1 MARFLL
7 LNENIL
13 PELLAHT
20 MKTRCFPIAVLL
32 LTMPLLPVVSHAAEI
47 YSCVDAHGKR
57 LTSDR
62 PISACL
68 DREQRVLSRSGAVK
82 RIVPPSYTPSETA
95 AIDARNRQEEAQ
107 RLQAKA
113 KAKSMA
119 ALLQRYPNA
128 SAHMAARILEA
139 ESVISRIREGYTRLE
154 IVRNERAKLE
164 EELAFYK
171 KTPENLPVKLRLQE
185 QAINE
190 NEKAAN
196 NYIFT
201 QRQELMALHKR
212 FDAELALLETLWK
225 QKTEG
230 TATPSSGQ
238 GE

>member
-1 MARFLL
+1 
-7 LNENIL
+7 
-13 PELLAHT
+13 
-20 MKTRCFPIAVLL
+20 MKTRCFPIAVLF
-32 LTMPLLPVVSHAAEI
+32 LTMPLLPVISHAAEI

-154 IVRNERAKLE
+154 IVRNE
-164 EELAFYK
+164 
-171 KTPENLPVKLRLQE
+171 

-201 QRQELMALHKR
+201 QRQELLTLHKR

-225 QKTEG
+225 QKNEG

>member
-95 AIDARNRQEEAQ
+95 AIDAHNRQEEAQ

-154 IVRNERAKLE
+154 IVRNE
-164 EELAFYK
+164 
-171 KTPENLPVKLRLQE
+171 

-196 NYIFT
+196 IYIFT
-201 QRQELMALHKR
+201 QRQELLTLHKR

-225 QKTEG
+225 QKNEG

>member
-20 MKTRCFPIAVLL
+20 MKTRCFPIAVLF

-154 IVRNERAKLE
+154 IVRNE
-164 EELAFYK
+164 
-171 KTPENLPVKLRLQE
+171 

-230 TATPSSGQ
+230 TTTPSSGQ
-238 GE
+238 SE

>member
-20 MKTRCFPIAVLL
+20 MKTRCFPIAVLF
-32 LTMPLLPVVSHAAEI
+32 LTMPLLPVISHAAEI

-95 AIDARNRQEEAQ
+95 AIDAHNRQEEAQ

-154 IVRNERAKLE
+154 IVRNE
-164 EELAFYK
+164 
-171 KTPENLPVKLRLQE
+171 

-201 QRQELMALHKR
+201 QRQELLTLHKR

-225 QKTEG
+225 QKNEG

>member
-20 MKTRCFPIAVLL
+20 MKTRCFPIAVLF
-32 LTMPLLPVVSHAAEI
+32 LTMPLLPVISHAAEI

-95 AIDARNRQEEAQ
+95 AIDAHNRQEEAQ

-154 IVRNERAKLE
+154 IVRNE
-164 EELAFYK
+164 
-171 KTPENLPVKLRLQE
+171 

-201 QRQELMALHKR
+201 QRQELLTLHKR

-225 QKTEG
+225 QKNEG

-238 GE
+238 SE

>member
-1 MARFLL
+1 
-7 LNENIL
+7 
-13 PELLAHT
+13 

-95 AIDARNRQEEAQ
+95 AIDAHNRQEEAQ

-154 IVRNERAKLE
+154 IVRNE
-164 EELAFYK
+164 
-171 KTPENLPVKLRLQE
+171 

-225 QKTEG
+225 QKNED

>member
-20 MKTRCFPIAVLL
+20 MKTRCFPIAVLF
-32 LTMPLLPVVSHAAEI
+32 LTMPLLPVISHAAEI

-139 ESVISRIREGYTRLE
+139 ESVISRIREGYARLE

-171 KTPENLPVKLRLQE
+171 KTLANLLVKLRLQE

-190 NEKAAN
+190 NEKAVN

-230 TATPSSGQ
+230 TTTPSSGQ
-238 GE
+238 SE

>member
-1 MARFLL
+1 
-7 LNENIL
+7 
-13 PELLAHT
+13 
-20 MKTRCFPIAVLL
+20 MKTRCFPIAVLF
-32 LTMPLLPVVSHAAEI
+32 LTMPLLPVISHAAEI

-68 DREQRVLSRSGAVK
+68 DREQRVLARSGAVK

-139 ESVISRIREGYTRLE
+139 ESVISRIREGYTRLG
-154 IVRNERAKLE
+154 IVRN
-164 EELAFYK
+164 
-171 KTPENLPVKLRLQE
+171 E

-201 QRQELMALHKR
+201 QRQELLTLHKR

-225 QKTEG
+225 QKNEG

>member
-1 MARFLL
+1 
-7 LNENIL
+7 
-13 PELLAHT
+13 
-20 MKTRCFPIAVLL
+20 MKTRCFPIAVLF
-32 LTMPLLPVVSHAAEI
+32 LTMPLLPVISHAAEI

-95 AIDARNRQEEAQ
+95 AIDAHNRQEEAQ

-154 IVRNERAKLE
+154 IVRNE
-164 EELAFYK
+164 
-171 KTPENLPVKLRLQE
+171 

-201 QRQELMALHKR
+201 QRQELLTLHKR

-230 TATPSSGQ
+230 TTTPPSGQ
-238 GE
+238 SE

>member
-1 MARFLL
+1 MSLVSMRQLL
-7 LNENIL
+7 D
-13 PELLAHT
+13 
-20 MKTRCFPIAVLL
+20 
-32 LTMPLLPVVSHAAEI
+32 HAAEFGYGLPAFNVNNLEQVQAI
-47 YSCVDAHGKR
+47 MEAAAETDSPVIMQA
-57 LTSDR
+57 
-62 PISACL
+62 SA
-68 DREQRVLSRSGAVK
+68 GARK
-82 RIVPPSYTPSETA
+82 YAGEAFLRHLIDA

-154 IVRNERAKLE
+154 IVRNE
-164 EELAFYK
+164 
-171 KTPENLPVKLRLQE
+171 

-201 QRQELMALHKR
+201 QRQELLTLHKR

-230 TATPSSGQ
+230 TTTPSSGQ
-238 GE
+238 SE

>member
-139 ESVISRIREGYTRLE
+139 ESVISRIREGYARLE

-164 EELAFYK
+164 EEL
-171 KTPENLPVKLRLQE
+171 E
-185 QAINE
+185 
-190 NEKAAN
+190 
-196 NYIFT
+196 
-201 QRQELMALHKR
+201 
-212 FDAELALLETLWK
+212 
-225 QKTEG
+225 
-230 TATPSSGQ
+230 
-238 GE
+238 

>member
-20 MKTRCFPIAVLL
+20 MKTRCFPIAVLF
-32 LTMPLLPVVSHAAEI
+32 LTMPLLPVISHAAEI

-139 ESVISRIREGYTRLE
+139 ESVISRIREGYARLE

-164 EELAFYK
+164 E
-171 KTPENLPVKLRLQE
+171 
-185 QAINE
+185 
-190 NEKAAN
+190 
-196 NYIFT
+196 
-201 QRQELMALHKR
+201 
-212 FDAELALLETLWK
+212 
-225 QKTEG
+225 
-230 TATPSSGQ
+230 
-238 GE
+238 

>member
-20 MKTRCFPIAVLL
+20 MKTRCFPIAVLF
-32 LTMPLLPVVSHAAEI
+32 LTMPLLPVISHAAEI

-154 IVRNERAKLE
+154 IVRNE
-164 EELAFYK
+164 
-171 KTPENLPVKLRLQE
+171 

-201 QRQELMALHKR
+201 HRQELMALHMR

-230 TATPSSGQ
+230 TTTPSSGQ
-238 GE
+238 SE

>member
-1 MARFLL
+1 
-7 LNENIL
+7 
-13 PELLAHT
+13 
-20 MKTRCFPIAVLL
+20 MKTRCFPIAVLF
-32 LTMPLLPVVSHAAEI
+32 LTMPLLPVISHAAEI

-154 IVRNERAKLE
+154 IVRNE
-164 EELAFYK
+164 
-171 KTPENLPVKLRLQE
+171 

-230 TATPSSGQ
+230 TTTPSSGQ
-238 GE
+238 SE

>member
-1 MARFLL
+1 
-7 LNENIL
+7 
-13 PELLAHT
+13 
-20 MKTRCFPIAVLL
+20 MKTRCFPIAVLF
-32 LTMPLLPVVSHAAEI
+32 LTMPLLPVISHAAEI

-95 AIDARNRQEEAQ
+95 AIDAHNRQEEAQ

-154 IVRNERAKLE
+154 IVRNE
-164 EELAFYK
+164 
-171 KTPENLPVKLRLQE
+171 

-201 QRQELMALHKR
+201 QRQELLTLHKR

-225 QKTEG
+225 QKNEG

>member
-95 AIDARNRQEEAQ
+95 AIDAHNRQEEAQ

-154 IVRNERAKLE
+154 IVRNEQAKLE
-164 EELAFYK
+164 EELAFY
-171 KTPENLPVKLRLQE
+171 
-185 QAINE
+185 
-190 NEKAAN
+190 
-196 NYIFT
+196 
-201 QRQELMALHKR
+201 
-212 FDAELALLETLWK
+212 
-225 QKTEG
+225 
-230 TATPSSGQ
+230 
-238 GE
+238 

>member
-20 MKTRCFPIAVLL
+20 MKTRCFPIAVLF
-32 LTMPLLPVVSHAAEI
+32 LTMPLLPVISHAAEI

-154 IVRNERAKLE
+154 IVRNE
-164 EELAFYK
+164 
-171 KTPENLPVKLRLQE
+171 

-230 TATPSSGQ
+230 TTTPSSGQ
-238 GE
+238 SE

>member
-1 MARFLL
+1 
-7 LNENIL
+7 
-13 PELLAHT
+13 
-20 MKTRCFPIAVLL
+20 
-32 LTMPLLPVVSHAAEI
+32 
-47 YSCVDAHGKR
+47 
-57 LTSDR
+57 
-62 PISACL
+62 
-68 DREQRVLSRSGAVK
+68 
-82 RIVPPSYTPSETA
+82 
-95 AIDARNRQEEAQ
+95 
-107 RLQAKA
+107 
-113 KAKSMA
+113 MA

-139 ESVISRIREGYTRLE
+139 ESVISRIREGYARLE
-154 IVRNERAKLE
+154 IVRNEQAKLE

-230 TATPSSGQ
+230 TTTPSSGQ
-238 GE
+238 SE

>member
-95 AIDARNRQEEAQ
+95 AIDAHNRQEEAQ

-154 IVRNERAKLE
+154 IVRNE
-164 EELAFYK
+164 
-171 KTPENLPVKLRLQE
+171 

-201 QRQELMALHKR
+201 QRQELLTLHKR

-225 QKTEG
+225 QKNEG

>member
-1 MARFLL
+1 
-7 LNENIL
+7 
-13 PELLAHT
+13 

-95 AIDARNRQEEAQ
+95 AIDAHNRQEEAQ

-154 IVRNERAKLE
+154 IVRNE
-164 EELAFYK
+164 
-171 KTPENLPVKLRLQE
+171 

-201 QRQELMALHKR
+201 QRQELLTLHKR

-225 QKTEG
+225 QKNEG